1 MEESSAMLRR
11 WRPTAS
17 PAARPPNGVGGGIGE
32 HRTSHGVF
40 LTWQDV
46 SVTAVDEKGTRKV
59 ILDRITGCARPG
71 QVLALMGASG
81 SGKTTLLDTLSG
93 RLGQDMNGP
102 GDILING
109 RRERLSYGTSAY
121 VTQEN
126 TLITTLTVREAIH
139 YAAQLQLPASMP
151 PEMKLART
159 DRIIREMGLGSVA
172 CSRIGGRACKGISGG
187 ERKRVSIG
195 MELLA
200 SPRLLFLDEP
210 TSGLDS
216 AAACHVMTHI
226 ARLTQ
231 SKGVTVVAAVHQPSA
246 EVFELF
252 NGLCLLA
259 NGRMVYFGSIPEAAK
274 FFAANGFPC
283 PLRRN
288 PSDHYLRIINK
299 DFDEEKFC
307 PESPS
312 AAEAIESLVNSFRSL
327 NNLTTKMQSMGT
339 QNDVLPLFND
349 SEASFFTKLLVLTK
363 RSSVNM
369 HRDISYYWLRF
380 VILCFVCLCVGT
392 VFYNIGDPSFAS
404 IQARI
409 SLIVGITTLLTIT
422 SLGGFPSFAED
433 MKVFRKERLNG
444 RYGAPAFVMSNTFSS
459 APFLALNCI
468 IPGAI
473 VYYMTGLRQ
482 GTDHFIYFVAGLW
495 TSTMLVEGL
504 MMIVA
509 AIVPDFLLGGV
520 IGSGIQALLFLSCG
534 FFRLPDD
541 LPKLF
546 WKYPMYFISYHKY
559 VIQGLF
565 KNEFQGSAF
574 EDQLNR
580 KGFFTGGD
588 HVLNTLQVEMGH
600 SKWVDLAILC
610 AMVLI
615 YRATFLAMI
624 KLTEIRGPII
634 NCGII
639 KV

>member
-17 PAARPPNGVGGGIGE
+17 PAARTLNGVGGSGE
-32 HRTSHGVF
+32 QRTSRGLI
-40 LTWQDV
+40 LTWQDI

-59 ILDRITGCARPG
+59 ILDRITGYARPG

-81 SGKTTLLDTLSG
+81 SGKTTLLDTLCG
-93 RLGQDMNGP
+93 RLGQDMNGT
-102 GDILING
+102 GDVLING

-121 VTQEN
+121 VTQDN
-126 TLITTLTVREAIH
+126 TLMTTLTVREAIY

-151 PEMKLART
+151 LEKKLTRA

-172 CSRIGGRACKGISGG
+172 SSRIGGRVCKGISGG
-187 ERKRVSIG
+187 ERKRVSIC

-216 AAACHVMTHI
+216 AAAYHVMTHI

-231 SKGVTVVAAVHQPSA
+231 TKGITVVAAVHQPSA

-252 NGLCLLA
+252 NCLCLLA
-259 NGRMVYFGSIPEAAK
+259 NGKMVYFGSIPEAAK
-274 FFAANGFPC
+274 FFTANGFPC

-299 DFDEEKFC
+299 EFDEEKFS

-312 AAEAIESLVNSFRSL
+312 AAEAIETLVSSFRSL
-327 NNLTTKMQSMGT
+327 DNFITKMQAMGT
-339 QNDVLPLFND
+339 QNDILPLIN
-349 SEASFFTKLLVLTK
+349 EQAGFFTKLLVLTK

-369 HRDISYYWLRF
+369 HRDISYYWFRF
-380 VILCFVCLCVGT
+380 VILSFVCLCVGT

-422 SLGGFPSFAED
+422 SLGGFPSFVED

-444 RYGAPAFVMSNTFSS
+444 RYSAPVFVISNTLSS
-459 APFLALNCI
+459 FPFLGLNCI

-482 GTDHFIYFVAGLW
+482 GTDHFIYFVAVLW

-520 IGSGIQALLFLSCG
+520 IGSGIQAMLFLSCG

-541 LPKLF
+541 LPKFF

-559 VIQGLF
+559 GIQGLY
-565 KNEFQGSAF
+565 KNEFQGSSF
-574 EDQLNR
+574 KDQLNTN
-580 KGFFTGGD
+580 GFFTGGD
-588 HVLNTLQVEMGH
+588 HVLKTLQVEMHH

-610 AMVLI
+610 AMVII

-624 KLTEIRGPII
+624 KLTERRGPII
-634 NCGII
+634 NCGIL